1 MQIIDNKALLL
12 KVKEPGRIT
21 TVIPR
26 AKVLDSGEVLV
37 KWGLEEAQVLK
48 NLRIKNVPSPI
59 VAHYD
64 WPGMYRPFKHQIKTS
79 EFLTLHRRA
88 FVFNEQGTGKTG

>member
-21 TVIPR
+21 TVIPK

-37 KWGLEEAQVLK
+37 KWGVRGSSSSQK
-48 NLRIKNVPSPI
+48 PT
-59 VAHYD
+59 H
-64 WPGMYRPFKHQIKTS
+64 
-79 EFLTLHRRA
+79 
-88 FVFNEQGTGKTG
+88 